1 MRYFSFQVSNREI
14 DLSIVKFTYNSHS
27 SRYLKNDF
35 IGPVGAYDFYFASA
49 APPERKE
56 YLTLARPF
64 DHYTWALIAASVI
77 GVSITLILIDKIH
90 ATWSTESSDI
100 FQSKT

>member
-56 YLTLARPF
+56 YRTLARPF
-64 DHYTWALIAASVI
+64 DGFTWALIAASVV